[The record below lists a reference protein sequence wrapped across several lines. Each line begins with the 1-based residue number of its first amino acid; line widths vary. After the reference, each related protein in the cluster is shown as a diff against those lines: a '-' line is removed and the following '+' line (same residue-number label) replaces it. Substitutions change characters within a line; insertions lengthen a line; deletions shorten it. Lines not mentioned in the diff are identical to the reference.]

1 MTIINPAFPLANA
14 DENKKINF
22 SCDTIDNI
30 VGKNADE
37 LLQYYF
43 TKLDKME
50 VDPGSDKE
58 MP

>member
-1 MTIINPAFPLANA
+1 MTIINPAFPLANT

-30 VGKNADE
+30 IGENADD

-43 TKLDKME
+43 TKLDKTE
-50 VDPGSDKE
+50 TDQNGHKE
-58 MP
+58 GP